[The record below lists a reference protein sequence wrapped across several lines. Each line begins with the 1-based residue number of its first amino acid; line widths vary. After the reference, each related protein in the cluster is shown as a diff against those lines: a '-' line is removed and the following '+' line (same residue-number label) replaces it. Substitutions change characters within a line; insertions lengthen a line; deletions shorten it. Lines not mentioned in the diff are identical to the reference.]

1 MIQQYKLIEKKN
13 LTDNVFELVF
23 EWENEIQV
31 KPWYFI
37 TFLLDKI
44 WGRAYSI
51 LETNWK
57 NVVFIIKKRET
68 SEWGRWGSKYI
79 CDLNIWENLR
89 WVWPVWHFVLKENSN
104 NKLFIWTGTWF
115 VPLYNQIVWALNAKQ
130 DCKLKLIFWV
140 REEKDLFYV
149 DELEKLKQNNNNF
162 DYELYLSRAEKEWT
176 KKWYITDYLTKE
188 NVLNFQEFYICWA
201 PNMIDSAVE
210 LLKNAWANED
220 NIFYEK
226 Y

>member
-1 MIQQYKLIEKKN
+1 MIQQYKLLEKIN

-23 EWENEIQV
+23 EWESEIEM

-44 WGRAYSI
+44 WGRAYSV
-51 LETNWK
+51 LEIRWK
-57 NVVFIIKKRET
+57 NIAFIIKKREEI
-68 SEWGRWGSKYI
+68 EWGRWWSRYI
-79 CDLNIWENLR
+79 CDLNIWESIK

-115 VPLYNQIVWALNAKQ
+115 VPLYNQIVWALDLKL

-140 REEKDLFYV
+140 REEKDLFYI
-149 DELEKLKQNNNNF
+149 EQLKTLKNSNSNF
-162 DYELYLSRAEKEWT
+162 DYELYLSREFVEWT
-176 KKWYITDYLTKE
+176 NKWYVTDYLTRE
-188 NVLNFQEFYICWA
+188 NIWNFQEFYICWA
-201 PNMIDSAVE
+201 PAMIDSSIE
-210 LLKNAWANED
+210 LLKNNWADEGS
-220 NIFYEK
+220 IYYEK